1 MPRPLAA
8 SRHGEILRRVEAAG
22 AASVEELATSLGVS
36 RETIRRD
43 LKALAELGRLAVVH
57 GGAVRREEA
66 EASFAAR
73 RAENRA
79 GKAAIAALAA
89 RLVSHGMTVLLD
101 SGTTTYAIALALS
114 RSGPQRLSVHT
125 TSLLAA
131 QVLCRVP
138 RTRVR
143 LIGGEVDP
151 NDEATTGPGVREAIS
166 DLRVDI
172 AFVGV
177 GGLDPEGR
185 MADFTRAAAELRG
198 AMLRSAQHG
207 YFVVDHRKFGR
218 SLPGP
223 IDGDAGA
230 AGVLVDRRPPEV
242 LRHKLR
248 DRGLRVIAPPSDS

>member
-1 MPRPLAA
+1 
-8 SRHGEILRRVEAAG
+8 
-22 AASVEELATSLGVS
+22 
-36 RETIRRD
+36 
-43 LKALAELGRLAVVH
+43 
-57 GGAVRREEA
+57 
-66 EASFAAR
+66 
-73 RAENRA
+73 
-79 GKAAIAALAA
+79 
-89 RLVSHGMTVLLD
+89 VLLD

-151 NDEATTGPGVREAIS
+151 NDEATTGPGAREAIS
-166 DLRVDI
+166 GLGVDI

-185 MADFTRAAAELRG
+185 VTDYTRAAAELRG

-218 SLPGP
+218 SLLGP

-230 AGVLVDRRPPEV
+230 AGVLVDRRPPET
-242 LRHKLR
+242 LRQKLG
-248 DRGLRVIAPPSDS
+248 DRGLRVIAPRAACDSICGFNLHFVSFSPKVTPLREGGRRWPIGHVRRRRAR